1 MSVWMCVPSKRPPAE
16 VITWRDAWRAK
27 GYRVA
32 LWRDHSD
39 EPVEADFVVRSLEY
53 PGYAKA
59 VNHLVAEVLGLDK
72 ECDWIVTG
80 GDDVLPDPN
89 KTAEEIARECSEH
102 FTEWRTTVC
111 HADIWDWSTFGIMQ
125 PTGDRWGDAKGP
137 YIERVCGSPWMGRE
151 WCKRVNQGNGPLWP
165 GYFHMGEDE
174 ELQAVAIKYG
184 VLWQRPDLT
193 HYHQHWGRPQLK
205 ECPRCRGNRFV
216 YPDGQGSRE
225 ICSGC
230 NGNGMVPEAL
240 GQRDRM
246 PKFLEHA
253 NSRPEWDKYK
263 ALFAERQ
270 AAGFPGSELL

>member
-1 MSVWMCVPSKRPPAE
+1 MSNVWVCVPSKRPAAE
-16 VITWRDAWRAK
+16 VTAWRDAWRAQ
-27 GYRVA
+27 GYKVA
-32 LWRDHSD
+32 LWRDNGDDGNELIHA
-39 EPVEADFVVRSLEY
+39 EICRHAPY
-53 PGYAKA
+53 PGYALA
-59 VNHLVAEVLGLDK
+59 VNHLVALALSFDK

-89 KTAEEIARECSEH
+89 HSAEEIANQCADH
-102 FTEWRTTVC
+102 FAIVGGTGKAR
-111 HADIWDWSTFGIMQ
+111 TFGVMQ
-125 PTGDRWGDAKGP
+125 PTGDRWGDATGP

-151 WCKRVNQGNGPLWP
+151 FCKRVNRGNGPLWP

-193 HYHQHWGRPQLK
+193 HYHQHWGRPK
-205 ECPRCRGNRFV
+205 PGEV
-216 YPDGQGSRE
+216 
-225 ICSGC
+225 
-230 NGNGMVPEAL
+230 L

-253 NSRPEWDKYK
+253 NSRPEWDRYK